1 MGGCFRHRLA
11 TRCGCPAATAHC
23 RPGVYRRSRDRER
36 CISVPIARDSIG
48 DVLSAVLSSLGVVG
62 DAERILQL
70 QEKQVQ
76 RVIFYMRPLQG
87 SGCHVLVKDA
97 AVT

>member
-1 MGGCFRHRLA
+1 
-11 TRCGCPAATAHC
+11 
-23 RPGVYRRSRDRER
+23 
-36 CISVPIARDSIG
+36 
-48 DVLSAVLSSLGVVG
+48 VLSAVLSSLGVVG